1 MTTSPEKSVSVV
13 PQNGNE
19 TYLRPPASITA
30 TPDGYQLTID
40 LPGVRKGDLEI
51 QLENGEV
58 TIAGRRSHWP
68 ADSTLIYR
76 ESAAGAFRRVF
87 ELDPAIDASKIA
99 ARLEDG
105 VLSVHLPKGEQA
117 RSRRIE
123 ISA

>member
-1 MTTSPEKSVSVV
+1 MTSSPENPASVV
-13 PQNGNE
+13 PQNGTE
-19 TYLRPPASITA
+19 TFLRPPASITA
-30 TPDGYQLTID
+30 TPDGYQLTMD

-51 QLENGEV
+51 QLENGEL

-87 ELDPAIDASKIA
+87 ELDPVIDVSKIS
-99 ARLEDG
+99 ARLEEG
-105 VLSVHLPKGEQA
+105 VLNVRLPKGEQA
-117 RSRRIE
+117 RARRIE